1 MIRHRAFAVSA
12 LGLPASLPKASIPA
26 DWSGAANRSPRRG
39 SSRSSPSRTPAAP
52 ANRWL
57 VEVDWWRRPVA
68 REYWKLVVSDRVLC
82 EVYHDLDQDAWFLE
96 RVYD

>member
-1 MIRHRAFAVSA
+1 VEALVTRLFDPPRPVEVA
-12 LGLPASLPKASIPA
+12 LGPEGSPSLVDGMPVLPANS
-26 DWSGAANRSPRRG
+26 WR
-39 SSRSSPSRTPAAP
+39 
-52 ANRWL
+52 

-82 EVYHDLDQDAWFLE
+82 EVYHDLNEDAWFLE

>member
-1 MIRHRAFAVSA
+1 MKTPEAT
-12 LGLPASLPKASIPA
+12 LTAS
-26 DWSGAANRSPRRG
+26 G
-39 SSRSSPSRTPAAP
+39 SWGTPAAP

>member
-1 MIRHRAFAVSA
+1 MDAA
-12 LGLPASLPKASIPA
+12 LTRLFDPPRGVDVDLGAEGAPSRVDGIPA
-26 DWSGAANRSPRRG
+26 IA
-39 SSRSSPSRTPAAP
+39 

-68 REYWKLVVSDRVLC
+68 REYWKLVVGDSLLC
-82 EVYHDLDQDAWFLE
+82 EVYHDLDLDAWFLE

>member
-1 MIRHRAFAVSA
+1 MTR
-12 LGLPASLPKASIPA
+12 LYEP
-26 DWSGAANRSPRRG
+26 PRQVDIVLDPEG
-39 SSRSSPSRTPAAP
+39 TPSRVDGMPAEA

-68 REYWKLVVSDRVLC
+68 REYWKLVVSDLVLC
-82 EVYHDLDQDAWFLE
+82 EVYHDLDLDAWFLE

>member
-1 MIRHRAFAVSA
+1 MTRLFDPPRSVDVD
-12 LGLPASLPKASIPA
+12 LGPE
-26 DWSGAANRSPRRG
+26 GA
-39 SSRSSPSRTPAAP
+39 PSRVDGMPAAP

-68 REYWKLVVSDRVLC
+68 REYWKLVVSDQVLC